1 MRVLVAWGALA
12 PLLTPRRIWIARGLA
27 VLVDLAQFALLPAEL
42 TPLNNVIDVVTA
54 LALLALVGWHWAFLP
69 TFVVEMVPFVDLV
82 PTWTLA
88 VAIATR
94 GGMAPAAPTVTVE
107 PPAPPAPP
115 PPALPPSGQAPGDGS
130 GS

>member
-1 MRVLVAWGALA
+1 MRED
-12 PLLTPRRIWIARGLA
+12 LTTERIRIARLIA
-27 VLVDLAQFALLPAEL
+27 ASADLLQIVLLPAFFPAVL
-42 TPLNNVIDVVTA
+42 SPAADVIDLVVA
-54 LALLALVGWHWAFLP
+54 VALLRLVGWHWAFLP

-94 GGMAPAAPTVTVE
+94 RRVAPSVPTVTVE
-107 PPAPPAPP
+107 PPAPPPAPP
-115 PPALPPSGQAPGDGS
+115 SLPPGQARRDGS